1 MLQTFE
7 IGRLP
12 AGQWIPGWEQGL
24 LPLTV
29 EPPPRTYPVA
39 RPDNA
44 KEPAP
49 RTETAR
55 ALADKGLS
63 VYNLDRKD
71 EALNLYDKIAR
82 RKAKGPAQRGV
93 AAEGSLQQRVLAPQ
107 GRGAPRLRRNGRP
120 LRHSEGA

>member
-55 ALADKGLS
+55 ALSDKGLS
-63 VYNLDRKD
+63 LYNLDRKD
-71 EALNLYDKIAR
+71 DR
-82 RKAKGPAQRGV
+82 
-93 AAEGSLQQRVLAPQ
+93 
-107 GRGAPRLRRNGRP
+107 
-120 LRHSEGA
+120 